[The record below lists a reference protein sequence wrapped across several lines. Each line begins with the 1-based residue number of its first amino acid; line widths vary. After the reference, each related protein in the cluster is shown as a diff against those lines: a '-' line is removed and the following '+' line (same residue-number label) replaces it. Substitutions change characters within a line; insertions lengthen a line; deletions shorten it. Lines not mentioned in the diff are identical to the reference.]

1 MDIKNTMNIL
11 TAILIT
17 ILAIFILW
25 QLFIRVLRRY
35 FDFPA
40 PSFIGNFL
48 DSDFRRKMQP
58 PDKII
63 SRSGIKE
70 GIKALEVGCGSGAF
84 TTFVARAVGDK
95 GEVSALDIQP
105 EMLKQIE
112 NKLKQPENEN
122 IKNIKLVEGDALNM
136 PFKNNVFDLL
146 YTITVFQELPDKNK
160 ALKEM
165 KRVLKPKGILSITE
179 FLPDPDYPFKS
190 TTIKMGTNEGF
201 ILDDIEGSFWNYTAR
216 FIKPDN

>member
-1 MDIKNTMNIL
+1 MNTV
-11 TAILIT
+11 IT
-17 ILAIFILW
+17 ILIVILVIFILW
-25 QLFIRVLRRY
+25 QVVIRILRRY
-35 FDFPA
+35 LDFPA
-40 PSFIGNFL
+40 PAFIGNFL

-70 GIKALEVGCGSGAF
+70 GMKVLEVGCGSGAF

-95 GEVSALDIQP
+95 GEVFALDIQP

-122 IKNIKLVEGDALNM
+122 IKNIRLIEGDALNI
-136 PFKNNVFDLL
+136 PLEDNTFDLV
-146 YTITVFQELPDKNK
+146 YSITVFQELPDKNK

-165 KRVLKPKGILSITE
+165 KRVLKPDGILSITE
-179 FLPDPDYPFKS
+179 FLPDPDYPLKS
-190 TTIKMGTNEGF
+190 TTVKMGTSEGF
-201 ILDDIEGSFWNYTAR
+201 ILNDVEGSFWNYTAR